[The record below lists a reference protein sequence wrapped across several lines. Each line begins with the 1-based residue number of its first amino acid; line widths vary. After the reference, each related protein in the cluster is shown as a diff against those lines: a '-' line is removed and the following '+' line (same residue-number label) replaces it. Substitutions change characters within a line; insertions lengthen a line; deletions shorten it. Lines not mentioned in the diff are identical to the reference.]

1 MAYINKRSAK
11 RKHRKYRRRSKKGGV
26 ITLVFNPKQPRAS
39 IKSQSTNKEV
49 DEAQAIKAVANDYT
63 RSALEN
69 AISVFS
75 RQAPEPVINLTTTS
89 KRRPQ
94 NKRDGP
100 TASQIEKAEQKA
112 LKKALKEQEKALK
125 KELKEKEKAEKE
137 QNKLHTKVA
146 KDVTK
151 SAIAQAFSSMFG
163 KGTGPKSRRRK

>member
-1 MAYINKRSAK
+1 MAYINKRRSAK
-11 RKHRKYRRRSKKGGV
+11 RRKRGGV
-26 ITLVFNPKQPRAS
+26 VKYVDHERDKTRKQSA
-39 IKSQSTNKEV
+39 KKEV
-49 DEAQAIKAVANDYT
+49 SEAQAIKDVADDYT

-75 RQAPEPVINLTTTS
+75 RQAPEPVINLTTTH

-112 LKKALKEQEKALK
+112 LKKALKEQEKAQK
-125 KELKEKEKAEKE
+125 KAQKEAQKAEKE
-137 QNKLHTKVA
+137 QNKLHTRVA

-151 SAIAQAFSSMFG
+151 SAIDEAFSSMFG
-163 KGTGPKSRRRK
+163 KGTGPKSRRRRRK